1 MAAAAGLRL
10 VSTDSPR
17 PPRRDAATR
26 PRRRSQEE
34 IIEVLNGI
42 RERNPRAGPE
52 VLAETLRAKYPNWVL
67 DDVNWAAL
75 SDAVEERLED

>member
-1 MAAAAGLRL
+1 M
-10 VSTDSPR
+10 
-17 PPRRDAATR
+17 
-26 PRRRSQEE
+26 
-34 IIEVLNGI
+34 LNGI
-42 RERNPRAGPE
+42 GILERNPRAGPE